1 MHLASE
7 IRLVVNPL
15 EFSVNC
21 FPIIAKLFQRGVFS
35 FSFRNEGRNMEQ
47 GATKNNQRT
56 NHIPCIFSGCVYQ
69 KRALLSLIFN
79 EMHKSLHGLVDY
91 ANKSTL

>member
-35 FSFRNEGRNMEQ
+35 FSFRNEGRNVEQ
-47 GATKNNQRT
+47 LKIIKEQTT
-56 NHIPCIFSGCVYQ
+56 SLVFSPVVYT
-69 KRALLSLIFN
+69 RNAPS
-79 EMHKSLHGLVDY
+79 SR
-91 ANKSTL
+91 